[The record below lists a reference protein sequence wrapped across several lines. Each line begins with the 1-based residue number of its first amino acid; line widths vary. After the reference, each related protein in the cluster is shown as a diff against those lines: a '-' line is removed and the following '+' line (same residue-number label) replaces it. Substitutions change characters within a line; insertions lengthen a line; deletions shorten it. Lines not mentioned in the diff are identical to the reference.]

1 MSKVPV
7 IAIVDDDTSVRA
19 ATTCLM
25 RSLGYVA
32 YGFASAEEFLN
43 SPHLPDTSCLIT
55 DVQMPGMGG
64 IELQRCLIEQGRD
77 IPVILIS
84 AFPSERLKAIRALGP
99 DAVCF
104 LSKPFATENLL
115 DCLRTAL
122 RGMSENK
129 VE

>member
-1 MSKVPV
+1 MTSNPV
-7 IAIVDDDTSVRA
+7 IAIVDDDTSVRV

-43 SPHLPDTSCLIT
+43 WPQLGETACLIA

-64 IELQRCLIEQGRD
+64 IELQRQLIAQGHD
-77 IPVILIS
+77 LPVILIS
-84 AFPSERLKAIRALGP
+84 AFPVQRLKAQRVLGA

-104 LSKPFATENLL
+104 LSKPFAAQNLL
-115 DCLRTAL
+115 DCLESAL
-122 RGMSENK
+122 RGRGGSTAG
-129 VE
+129 